1 MEHDHSESD
10 PDRLG
15 LQYLKDIVED
25 LASAREAR
33 RHEET
38 IQWWH
43 RIVPFCYGFIPAF
56 VLVLVFGTLAKAFG
70 ASLTQLLFGIG

>member
-1 MEHDHSESD
+1 MEQDRSESY

-15 LQYLKDIVED
+15 LQYLIDIVVE
-25 LASAREAR
+25 LASTFKLR

-38 IQWWH
+38 SQWWH
-43 RIVPFCYGFIPAF
+43 WIAPFCYGFIPAF
-56 VLVLVFGTLAKAFG
+56 ILVIVFNSLAKAFG